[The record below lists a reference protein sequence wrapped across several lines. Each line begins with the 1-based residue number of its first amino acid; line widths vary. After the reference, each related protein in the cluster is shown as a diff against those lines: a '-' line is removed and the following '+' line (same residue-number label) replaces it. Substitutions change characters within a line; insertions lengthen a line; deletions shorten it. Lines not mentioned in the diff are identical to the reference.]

1 MPVVVYISSCILVLA
16 CITYLYILI
25 NRHKRVFSP
34 MQGMVL
40 SMGAAMM
47 GSTLIGTI
55 LGIIFKQMTWPTMVS
70 VILGIGL
77 GYLTGRPV
85 HMVAAL
91 DGMLARIMGGLMG
104 PMLGVMVA
112 NENPLVMVG
121 FLDCVF
127 IGMIFTLVFFIR
139 EHVKHRALQT
149 QQN

>member
-1 MPVVVYISSCILVLA
+1 
-16 CITYLYILI
+16 
-25 NRHKRVFSP
+25 
-34 MQGMVL
+34 
-40 SMGAAMM
+40 
-47 GSTLIGTI
+47 
-55 LGIIFKQMTWPTMVS
+55 MTWPTMVS

-85 HMVAAL
+85 HIVATL
-91 DGMLARIMGGLMG
+91 DGMLAGIMGGLMG

-112 NENPLVMVG
+112 IENPLLMVG